1 MHAPVEMAT
10 FLYGSFAVTASIL
23 WLRYAPKSTMPAF
36 CGSFMSLISSY
47 GAALHFVFYGIEV
60 LSERYH
66 KHPNGVFRIPMLFRW
81 HYVVNGRKLVQELA
95 MAPDNRLNI
104 QAALED
110 IFHIGY
116 TVNPQATKN
125 PYHVSAIRGGLTRNL
140 DRCVPQFQDEIVN
153 CFDHVLGL
161 HDKGW
166 KSLNA
171 MSTAL
176 QLINRT
182 GNRVFVGLPL
192 CRDPEYAQLNIDY
205 PLTIFATGRVI
216 DLIPTLFRPFIAPII
231 STRRRALRRALK
243 LMGPLIDER
252 LENEK
257 RYGSDWPDRPND
269 LISWLLEF
277 AEGEERTTSALA
289 SRILLINF
297 PALLPASSTL
307 TSALYDL
314 AAYPE
319 HIDPM
324 REEVQRVI
332 AEDGWTK
339 AAIGKMHKVDS
350 FLRESQR
357 LHIVEPLT
365 LARKV
370 VAPEGFTFTDGTT
383 IPYGSYLSVSGMAI
397 HYDEDNYTLASQF
410 DGFRFAR
417 LRDERSKDER
427 SAFNYHM
434 VSTSDE
440 YLAFGHGRHACP
452 GRFFAT
458 AQLKT
463 ILAHFVINYD
473 IKPQT
478 QGVRTPDIR
487 SGFFK
492 LPDPRGKIWIRKRE

>member
-1 MHAPVEMAT
+1 
-10 FLYGSFAVTASIL
+10 
-23 WLRYAPKSTMPAF
+23 
-36 CGSFMSLISSY
+36 MSLISSY
-47 GAALHFVFYGIEV
+47 GAALYFVFYGIEV
-60 LSERYH
+60 LSEGYH
-66 KHPNGVFRIPMLFRW
+66 KHPDGVFRIPMLFRW
-81 HYVVNGRKLVQELA
+81 HYVVNGRKRVQELA
-95 MAPDNRLNI
+95 MAPDNLLNI

-116 TVNPQATKN
+116 TVSPQAVKN
-125 PYHVSAIRGGLTRNL
+125 PYHVSTIRGGLTRNL
-140 DRCVPQFQDEIVN
+140 DRFFPQLQDEIVH
-153 CFDHVLGL
+153 CFDHILGL

-166 KSLNA
+166 KSVNA

-176 QLINRT
+176 QLINRSS
-182 GNRVFVGLPL
+182 NRVFVGLPL
-192 CRDPEYAQLNIDY
+192 CRNPEYIQLNIEY

-216 DLIPTLFRPFIAPII
+216 DLIPTLLRPIIAPII
-231 STRRRALRRALK
+231 STRKRALRRALK
-243 LMGPLIDER
+243 LMGPIIDER
-252 LENEK
+252 MENEK
-257 RYGSDWPDRPND
+257 QYGSDWPDRPND

-277 AEGEERTTSALA
+277 AEGEERTTSALV
-289 SRILLINF
+289 SRVLLINF
-297 PALLPASSTL
+297 PALLPASATL

-332 AEDGWTK
+332 SEDGWTK

-357 LHIVEPLT
+357 MHIVEPRALVA
-365 LARKV
+365 LSLEV
-370 VAPEGFTFTDGTT
+370 VAPEGFTFTDGTMV
-383 IPYGSYLSVSGMAI
+383 PHDSYLSVSGMAI
-397 HYDEDNYTLASQF
+397 HYDEDKYTLASKF

-417 LRDERSKDER
+417 LHDERSRDEH

-440 YLAFGHGRHACP
+440 FLAFGHGRHACP
-452 GRFFAT
+452 GRHVFQPMRPFFAT
-458 AQLKT
+458 TQLKT
-463 ILAHFVINYD
+463 ILAHFVLNYD

-478 QGVRTPDIR
+478 EGVRTPDIR
-487 SGFFK
+487 SGLFK